1 MFNALKRV
9 LPDRPTEL
17 RVWRGPFRGARIVA
31 NPRSSLRKVLGW
43 YEHELNEWFEST
55 LPSVTRVLD
64 VGANDGYFAL
74 GCAAAF
80 DRLGI
85 AGHVICFEPGAVQAD
100 ALTAAARARGGNV
113 RIDVIKAL
121 VGERAA
127 PGVVALD
134 DQPFE
139 VKRHTLIKIDV
150 EGAELDVIRGAGSW
164 FDATNAFVIE
174 VHHRD
179 YLHTITDYFGK
190 RGISLRR
197 IDQRPLPLLGRGA
210 RDVENWW
217 LVSPPRGSTS

>member
-1 MFNALKRV
+1 MFDALKRV

-31 NPRSSLRKVLGW
+31 NPRSSMRKV
-43 YEHELNEWFEST
+43 
-55 LPSVTRVLD
+55 
-64 VGANDGYFAL
+64 
-74 GCAAAF
+74 
-80 DRLGI
+80 LGI
-85 AGHVICFEPGAVQAD
+85 AGHVICFEPGTAQAD
-100 ALTAAARARGGNV
+100 ALITAARARGGNV

-150 EGAELDVIRGAGSW
+150 EGAELDVIRGAESW
-164 FDATNAFVIE
+164 LDATNAFVIE
-174 VHHRD
+174 VHHHD
-179 YLHTITDYFGK
+179 YLHAITDYFGK
-190 RGISLRR
+190 RGIRLRR

-217 LVSPPRGSTS
+217 LVSPPRGCIS